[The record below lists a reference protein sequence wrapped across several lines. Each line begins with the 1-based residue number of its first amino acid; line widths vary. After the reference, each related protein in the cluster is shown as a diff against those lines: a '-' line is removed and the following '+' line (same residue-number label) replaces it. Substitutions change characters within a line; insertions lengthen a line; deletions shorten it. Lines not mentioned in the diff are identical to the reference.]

1 IASKLGIQCKEFVK
15 LEENKKNLVFGSFM
29 LVEIFLKEWCG
40 KK

>member
-1 IASKLGIQCKEFVK
+1 
-15 LEENKKNLVFGSFM
+15 KNLVFGSFM